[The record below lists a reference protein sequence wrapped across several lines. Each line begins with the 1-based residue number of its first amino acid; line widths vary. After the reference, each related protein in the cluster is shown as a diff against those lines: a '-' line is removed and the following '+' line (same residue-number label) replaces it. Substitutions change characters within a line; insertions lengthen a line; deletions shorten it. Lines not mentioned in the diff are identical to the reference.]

1 MLDYA
6 AFPDQRQALIYQI
19 LQENGRVICTELAAR
34 LGVSEHTIRRDLH
47 ELCKEGV
54 CKKVYGGA
62 VISLPES
69 ADIAAR
75 KNIILRKRAA
85 SRKDALD

>member
-19 LQENGRVICTELAAR
+19 LQENGRVICTELAVR
-34 LGVSEHTIRRDLH
+34 LGVSEHTIRRDLQ

-54 CKKVYGGA
+54 CKKV
-62 VISLPES
+62 
-69 ADIAAR
+69 
-75 KNIILRKRAA
+75 
-85 SRKDALD
+85 